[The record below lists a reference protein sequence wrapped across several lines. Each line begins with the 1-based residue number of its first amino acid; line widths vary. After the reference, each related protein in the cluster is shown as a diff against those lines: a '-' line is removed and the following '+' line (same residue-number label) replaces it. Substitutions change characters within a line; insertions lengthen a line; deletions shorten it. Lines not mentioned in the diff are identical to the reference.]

1 MEEKERTAGIGFAVS
16 NLLATQGISPTPISD
31 RLMSMRIQL
40 KGGDNLTLIRVYAS
54 IMQEEKEQFYEM
66 LGNCV
71 SAAEMDSVIILG
83 DFNARVGSD

>member
-1 MEEKERTAGIGFAVS
+1 
-16 NLLATQGISPTPISD
+16 
-31 RLMSMRIQL
+31 MSMRIQL
-40 KGGDNLTLIRVYAS
+40 KGGDNLTLIRVYAPT
-54 IMQEEKEQFYEM
+54 MQEEKEQFYEM